1 MKNQLILFLML
12 LIMFNNGFQNANGDD
27 RPQSI
32 RVLWTV
38 NKYVILDKSKV
49 SETEAQAFIFKP
61 LDISEDS
68 ITFDGNTCSNV
79 TFIEHDVNAKDY
91 FSSNF
96 HVVPQDIGIDDSPL
110 KLVRTSC
117 ELPGFSEYF
126 RLHNRKI
133 VVFRNGVFLFFSP
146 RVNY

>member
-1 MKNQLILFLML
+1 MKKQLIIFLMIL
-12 LIMFNNGFQNANGDD
+12 SMINNGTQYASGGD
-27 RPQSI
+27 RPQFI

-38 NKYVILDKSKV
+38 NKYAILDKSKV

-91 FSSNF
+91 FLSNF
-96 HVVPQDIGIDDSPL
+96 HAEPQDIGIDESPL

-117 ELPGFSEYF
+117 TLPGFSEYF
-126 RLHNRKI
+126 KLQNRKI
-133 VVFRNGVFLFFSP
+133 VVFKNGVFLFFSP

>member
-1 MKNQLILFLML
+1 MIIFLMILF
-12 LIMFNNGFQNANGDD
+12 MFYNGDQYAHSD
-27 RPQSI
+27 DLPRSI
-32 RVLWTV
+32 RVLWTI
-38 NKYVILDKSKV
+38 NRYVILDKSKV

-91 FSSNF
+91 LLSNF
-96 HVVPQDIGIDDSPL
+96 HTEPQDIGIDDSSF

-117 ELPGFSEYF
+117 DLPGFSEYF

-133 VVFRNGVFLFFSP
+133 VVIRNGVFLFFSP